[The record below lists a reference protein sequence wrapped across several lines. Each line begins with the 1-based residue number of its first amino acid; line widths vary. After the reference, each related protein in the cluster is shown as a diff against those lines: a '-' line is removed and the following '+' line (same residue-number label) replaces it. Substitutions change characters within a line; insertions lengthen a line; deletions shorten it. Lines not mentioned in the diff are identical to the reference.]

1 MKMFLSI
8 YLTYFL
14 ASLIWLEIKFSQFK
28 TDEKYVKRV
37 TKKDMQIVDYKLMS
51 FRVVDLNADQ
61 GLTTLEVLSN
71 ERHSFENSDKP
82 IVIKADVPREQ
93 IETIK
98 SAKTSQSE
106 ADLQVVINTR
116 NNIPQIQTKIV
127 RVAEYI

>member
-82 IVIKADVPREQ
+82 IVIKADVTREQ

-98 SAKTSQSE
+98 SAKTSQIE

-127 RVAEYI
+127 RIAKYI